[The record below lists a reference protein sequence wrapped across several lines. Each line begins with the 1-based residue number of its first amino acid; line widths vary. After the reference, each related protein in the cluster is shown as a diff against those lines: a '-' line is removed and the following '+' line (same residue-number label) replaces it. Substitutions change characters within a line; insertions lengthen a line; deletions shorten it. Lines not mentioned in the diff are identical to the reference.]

1 MLREFF
7 TGGPE
12 VQTAKQTIKKIERKN
27 PRRISLG
34 DREILDSAHAITRR
48 FFLTRQLPAIGVAT
62 IAVGTGAW
70 GVIFEATH
78 SDTDQNH
85 PETDPQQAREIRAK
99 LQNYEQFQGETVNNE
114 TLQTIATY
122 VADLYKATFGLS
134 IIPTK
139 AIFPSNE
146 AIKEIAQKDGL
157 GDNINAEDPSGISI
171 FQGEYNQ
178 QNPTNIKILMD
189 IIVFLG
195 KTDNY
200 DPNISRLSVIRAV
213 FMHEF
218 IHSQTTVTVDHGS
231 VFIGNQT
238 LNPNYHRGL
247 KYVIDLATG
256 NQRGWFFD
264 EINCQ
269 MLTEYYNDPQGNS
282 DLFQRIDNSPVYDKS
297 FDKDYF
303 PGAALLRKIYGAL
316 GISPLEIA
324 RYYHS
329 ADSKGLL
336 KKMDELLYRKGVA
349 GREEFSDTFFSA
361 SQKDDSEDKD
371 IKRKL
376 DYLEAIWRKLQEK
389 H

>member
-1 MLREFF
+1 
-7 TGGPE
+7 
-12 VQTAKQTIKKIERKN
+12 
-27 PRRISLG
+27 
-34 DREILDSAHAITRR
+34 
-48 FFLTRQLPAIGVAT
+48 
-62 IAVGTGAW
+62 
-70 GVIFEATH
+70 
-78 SDTDQNH
+78 
-85 PETDPQQAREIRAK
+85 
-99 LQNYEQFQGETVNNE
+99 
-114 TLQTIATY
+114 
-122 VADLYKATFGLS
+122 
-134 IIPTK
+134 
-139 AIFPSNE
+139 
-146 AIKEIAQKDGL
+146 
-157 GDNINAEDPSGISI
+157 
-171 FQGEYNQ
+171 
-178 QNPTNIKILMD
+178 MD